1 MRLSKRTVWLTQRIK
16 CRAEAFNRLLKMG
29 LFSKSPS
36 KTPKE
41 QVNEWCSRIRKEGYG
56 LDRQIRA
63 IQREEEKVKRSLKD
77 AAHKGDQDVCRM
89 LAKEIIQSRKAVTRI
104 YTSKAH
110 LNSVQSQMKTQLA
123 TLRIAGSLQQSTDVM
138 KAMQELIRLPEIS
151 KTMQELSR
159 EMMKA
164 GIIEEMLEDTM
175 EGLEPEELEEEA
187 QEEIDKV
194 LWEITAGQLGKTP
207 AMVSDALPAEPEGA
221 TALAPEEEPEEDMEE
236 MRNRLEALRS

>member
-1 MRLSKRTVWLTQRIK
+1 
-16 CRAEAFNRLLKMG
+16 MG

-36 KTPKE
+36 KSPKD
-41 QVNEWCSRIRKEGYG
+41 QVNEWCGRIRKEGYG

-63 IQREEEKVKRSLKD
+63 IQREEEKVKRSMKE
-77 AAHKGDQDVCRM
+77 AAKKGDKDVCRM

-110 LNSVQSQMKTQLA
+110 LNSVQSQMKAQLA
-123 TLRIAGSLQQSTDVM
+123 TLRVAGSLQQSTEVL
-138 KAMQELIRLPEIS
+138 KAMQELVKLPEIS
-151 KTMQELSR
+151 KTMQEMSR

-175 EGLEPEELEEEA
+175 ESLEPEEMEEEA
-187 QEEIDKV
+187 QEEVDKV

-221 TALAPEEEPEEDMEE
+221 AALAPEEEPEEDMEE